1 VAQRGTFA
9 RSQLGSM
16 DRIVDFDANTG
27 DRIRLDYDHDLA
39 TGDRPTRLFNAGT
52 QRTTTLL
59 KALGAAYA
67 DRNPQQSGHQRLRA
81 NEAVFCDWQGRQFL
95 ALNNARTGC
104 KPQQDRLIEMTG
116 VRFHGGDAIAATL
129 AATADFV

>member
-1 VAQRGTFA
+1 
-9 RSQLGSM
+9 M
-16 DRIVDFDANTG
+16 DRIVDFDANAG

-67 DRNPQQSGHQRLRA
+67 DRNPQQSSHQRLRA
-81 NEAVFCDWQGRQFL
+81 NEAFSLIGKDASSWRSTMPEPAVSP
-95 ALNNARTGC
+95 NRTG
-104 KPQQDRLIEMTG
+104 
-116 VRFHGGDAIAATL
+116 
-129 AATADFV
+129 